1 MLVHHIDFD
10 DKEQETD
17 KTMIKIL
24 IVDDSRLFR
33 ERIRAFLAAS
43 PDIVVVGEA
52 EDGQEVL
59 GKARELQPDVMLMDV
74 KMGRVSGLTATG
86 LLKREL
92 PHIQVIILSL
102 YDLEAYREA
111 AESMG
116 ASAYVSKRHLA
127 DELLPAI
134 RRAVQTNQ
142 SAPAPTGLRRQTLAM
157 NDKDKTRVSLEN
169 ELKELRQRVA
179 ELEASQAEW
188 MRVERTLRESERR
201 YRLLAEN
208 ATDVIWT
215 MDLSL
220 KSTYTSPSVQ
230 QLRGYS
236 VDDAVA
242 QPLEDALTPASFEV
256 VTKALD
262 EELALE
268 ARPDKDLFR
277 SRTLELEVIRKDGS
291 TVWVESTVTF
301 LRDPDGGA
309 VEILGVNRDITE
321 RRRAEQALSTNQ
333 ARLSTIINSA
343 RDAIIS
349 LDADQRI
356 VVFNPAAEQLF
367 RCPADQVIGQTLDR
381 FIPER
386 FREAHRERIRHF
398 GQTKQTNRSMGVLDP
413 LTCLRADGEEFPAE
427 ITISQTEMAGQK
439 IYTAILR
446 DVTKRMRAETDLR
459 LQSAALEAVANSV
472 VITDRHGIIQWA
484 NPAFTKLTGYT
495 IAEAV
500 GKNPRDLLRSGKQD
514 RAFYKNLWDTILAG
528 QVWRGEL
535 INRRKDGTYY
545 TEEMTLTPLQ
555 DERGQVI
562 RFIAVKQDV
571 TERKR
576 SEMEITR
583 LLEESQQRLK
593 QVEALHSIDLAISGS
608 MDLRTTL
615 NVLLKHVESL
625 LTIDAADILLFNPNL
640 RQFSFS
646 AGRGFLTNS
655 MERASVRLNASLAGR
670 AALQRRA
677 VVVSGTLANQADPEF
692 ARIYEREGFIAYV
705 GVPLVAKGQIKGVLE
720 VYHRSVHEPE
730 PEWLNLLETLAGQAA
745 IAIDNAQLFDSLQ
758 QSNIELVLAYDATI
772 TGWSRAMDLRDKETE
787 GHTQRVTDLTLR
799 LARAM
804 DVSEAR
810 LIPIRHGALLHDIG
824 KMGVPDNILL
834 KADKLTDEEWK
845 EMRKHPEFAY
855 EMLSS
860 IRYLQPALD
869 IPYCH
874 HERWDGSG
882 YPRGLKGE
890 EIPIAARIFAVADVW
905 DAITNDRPYRKGWSK
920 EDALEHIRDQSGKY
934 FDPEVVEA
942 FLKIVNLDSYD
953 PGP

>member
-1 MLVHHIDFD
+1 
-10 DKEQETD
+10 
-17 KTMIKIL
+17 MIKIL

-59 GKARELQPDVMLMDV
+59 GKAGELKPDVMLMDV
-74 KMGRVSGLTATG
+74 KMGRVSGLTATS

-111 AESMG
+111 AENMG

-142 SAPAPTGLRRQTLAM
+142 PAPAPIGLRRQTLVM
-157 NDKDKTRVSLEN
+157 NDEEKTRVSLEN

-230 QLRGYS
+230 RLRGYS

-242 QPLEDALTPASFEV
+242 QPLEQALTPASFEV
-256 VTKALD
+256 VKKALE

-268 ARPDKDLFR
+268 TRPDKDLFR

-301 LRDPDGGA
+301 LRDSDGRA
-309 VEILGVNRDITE
+309 VEMLGVNRDITE
-321 RRRAEQALSTNQ
+321 HRRAEQALSDSQ
-333 ARLSTIINSA
+333 ARLSNIINSA

-356 VVFNPAAEQLF
+356 LVFNPAAEQLF

-386 FREAHRERIRHF
+386 FRPAHRDHIRHF
-398 GQTKQTNRSMGVLDP
+398 GQTNQTNRSMGVFDP

-439 IYTAILR
+439 IYMAILR
-446 DVTKRMRAETDLR
+446 DVTERMRVETDLR

-472 VITDRHGIIQWA
+472 VITDRNGIIQWA

-495 IAEAV
+495 IAEAI

-555 DERGQVI
+555 DERGQVL

-593 QVEALHSIDLAISGS
+593 QVEALHSIDVAISGS

-625 LTIDAADILLFNPNL
+625 LNVDAADILLFNPNL

-646 AGRGFLTNS
+646 AGRGFHTNS

-677 VVVSGTLANQADPEF
+677 VVVSGTLATQADPEF
-692 ARIYEREGFIAYV
+692 VRIYEREGLIAYV
-705 GVPLVAKGQIKGVLE
+705 GVPLIAKGQIKGVLE
-720 VYHRSVHEPE
+720 VYHRSLHEPE

-745 IAIDNAQLFDSLQ
+745 IAIDNAQLFNSLQ

-804 DVSEAR
+804 DISEAR

-834 KADKLTDEEWK
+834 KADELTDQEWK
-845 EMRKHPEFAY
+845 AMRKHPEFAY

-890 EIPIAARIFAVADVW
+890 EIPFAARIFAVADVW

-920 EDALEHIRDQSGKY
+920 EDALEHIRDQSGKH
-934 FDPEVVEA
+934 FDPKVVGA
-942 FLKIVNLDSYD
+942 FLKIIDLDFYD
-953 PGP
+953 PSP